1 MVWAIQMVAMPRC
14 AGQPISCA
22 IATNNSSSDRPVITS
37 GMTSGA
43 VTSPPNSVRPRNTG
57 IRVSTKAA
65 MVPSATAAMAVYRAI
80 SSERITAPISWVL
93 SSRPMYHFSD
103 QPPHTV
109 TRREALNE

>member
-1 MVWAIQMVAMPRC
+1 DDW
-14 AGQPISCA
+14 
-22 IATNNSSSDRPVITS
+22 NSEEPVIVCFFFQAED
-37 GMTSGA
+37 GIRDFH
-43 VTSPPNSVRPRNTG
+43 VTGVQTCALPICPRNTG